1 MAEVAAH
8 LTDNVLPFVPVRQ
21 WVLSVPW
28 ALRRRLASD
37 QGLCR
42 DVASA
47 FLRAVFA
54 SYRRRA
60 RDEGVLEA
68 VIVGGGDGDVSDKP
82 SSRARAHPG
91 AVNFVQRFGSSLA
104 LNVHFH
110 ALVLDGVHVTRGPGG
125 RPQFHA
131 ALPLTQDE
139 VRRVHT
145 DAIRRIERML
155 RSRGLLGDGFEFIED
170 GSDESESLLPFVQAA
185 SVQSLTAL
193 GPDSGRP
200 IQTLRGHA
208 CAHRRSGLALPR
220 VSWLL
225 AARRDARRAS

>member
-1 MAEVAAH
+1 MAEVAMH

-21 WVLSVPW
+21 SLLSGVLWVPW

-37 QGLCR
+37 QALCR

-60 RDEGVLEA
+60 CDEGVLDA
-68 VIVGGGDGDVSDKP
+68 AIVEDGGANANVEP
-82 SSRARAHPG
+82 QCRARAHPG

-104 LNVHFH
+104 LNIHFH
-110 ALVLDGVHVTRGPGG
+110 ALFLDGVHVTRGAGG

-139 VRRVHT
+139 VEHVHK
-145 DAIRRIERML
+145 DAARRIERVL
-155 RSRGLLGDGFEFIED
+155 RSRGLLGDGFEFIEN
-170 GSDESESLLPFVQAA
+170 GSDEPR
-185 SVQSLTAL
+185 
-193 GPDSGRP
+193 D
-200 IQTLRGHA
+200 TL
-208 CAHRRSGLALPR
+208 
-220 VSWLL
+220 VSWTL
-225 AARRDARRAS
+225 APASPLRDEVMLRAPSARVDASCEEGADECTRKKRVPWAQ